1 MARIG
6 WGITGAG
13 HLLAETFAVMEKLAK
28 THKISCF
35 VSSASEKVT
44 QIYNLWPKLVKI
56 CPGSYYGELI
66 LETAQGAA
74 SPLAGRFLRKNYNAL
89 IVSPASANTVAKVVT
104 GISDTL
110 VTNAIAQA
118 EKGGISILIVPT
130 DQKHG
135 KTKTRLPHLID
146 RTVCEE
152 CERCLVIGLC
162 PVGAIVLSN
171 GLPKIDL
178 SRCNG
183 CGICLSRCPR
193 GAVSFGKEISVTTRK
208 VDVENVSK
216 LRKNKNFIVLPE
228 PGEIPIALRKVVGD
242 RSG

>member
-1 MARIG
+1 MVRIG

-35 VSSASEKVT
+35 VSSASEKV
-44 QIYNLWPKLVKI
+44 IRMYGLWSKLSKI
-56 CPGSYYGELI
+56 CPGGYYRELI
-66 LETAQGAA
+66 LETAQGTD
-74 SPLAGRFLRKNYNAL
+74 SPLTGRFLRKTYRAL

-118 EKGGISILIVPT
+118 EKGEVQILILPT
-130 DQKHG
+130 DQKPG
-135 KTKTRLPHLID
+135 KTKTKLPYLID
-146 RTVCEE
+146 RTICEE
-152 CERCLVIGLC
+152 CERCSVIALC
-162 PVGAIVLSN
+162 PVGAIVLSD

-183 CGICLSRCPR
+183 CGICIKRCPH
-193 GAVSFGKEISVTTRK
+193 GAVSFGKEVSVMTRK
-208 VDVENVSK
+208 IDVENVDK
-216 LRKNKNFIVLPE
+216 LKENKNFIVLSKPR
-228 PGEIPIALRKVVGD
+228 EIQIALRKVIGG
-242 RSG
+242 RSE